1 MPQRIPSVQGL
12 VPGNTQQTVPASMTV
27 VTITRRITVASV
39 MGALRKK
46 QEMLLAG
53 VGRAGST
60 EERVQLS
67 L

>member
-1 MPQRIPSVQGL
+1 M
-12 VPGNTQQTVPASMTV
+12 VPASMTV